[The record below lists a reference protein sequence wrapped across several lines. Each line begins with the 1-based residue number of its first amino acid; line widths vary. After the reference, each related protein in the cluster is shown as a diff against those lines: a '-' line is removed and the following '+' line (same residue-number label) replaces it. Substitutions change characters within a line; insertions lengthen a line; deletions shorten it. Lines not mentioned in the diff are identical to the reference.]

1 MLAII
6 PTPLY
11 NESTTQ
17 EVINVADQHLLKVL
31 QQGSGVWN
39 TWRQKH
45 PITRPDLSHANLNH
59 TDLSH
64 ADLGYATL
72 SRADLSHAT
81 LSHANLNHTDLSDAT
96 LSDANLNGAYL
107 INTDLSRA
115 TLNYATLSHAKLSDA
130 TLSHATLRGTD
141 LSRAEL
147 SRADLSYADLSHATV
162 EWTHFDNIDLRT
174 VRGLDTVQH
183 TGPSYISI
191 DTIYRSEGHI
201 PETFLR
207 KAGVPEDFLT
217 YMRSLVAHPIEYY
230 TCFISVRLVSPKHAK
245 AWGWAGKEYSFHN

>member
-64 ADLGYATL
+64 ADLSY
-72 SRADLSHAT
+72 AT
-81 LSHANLNHTDLSDAT
+81 LSHANL
-96 LSDANLNGAYL
+96 
-107 INTDLSRA
+107 
-115 TLNYATLSHAKLSDA
+115 SHA

>member
-45 PITRPDLSHANLNH
+45 PIIRSDLSHANLNH

-81 LSHANLNHTDLSDAT
+81 LSHANLNHTDLSD
-96 LSDANLNGAYL
+96 
-107 INTDLSRA
+107 
-115 TLNYATLSHAKLSDA
+115 ATLSHAKLSDA